1 MLDRLNIDSIDDL
14 FRDIPESLVLKKRLN
29 LPEGKSEL
37 EVKKHIEETLA
48 KNKVYPEYL
57 CFLGGGV
64 WPHYVPAVVD
74 EIVSRSEFY
83 TSYTPYQPEISQGV
97 LQALFEYQSLICD
110 LTGMDVANS
119 SMYDWATAVGEACRM
134 AVRFKKRSRIVT
146 SRNIGPE
153 RFEVMKNLCEPAG
166 IDVDVVG
173 FDLETGETDL
183 SQLLAAINDDVAA
196 IYLENPNFFGVI
208 ESKVFE
214 IADAIH
220 SKGGL
225 FIVGVD
231 PLSLGLLK
239 PPGEYGADIVVGEG
253 QPLGLHMNYG
263 GPLLGIF
270 ACKGDQNLIRQMPG
284 RIIGMTTSKDGTRRG
299 YCMVLQTREQHI
311 RRENATSNI
320 CTNEAL
326 CAIAA
331 AVYLSLLGSEGLR
344 ELSKLIMYN
353 SHYASKLLSEIRGIK
368 SPYFTSTF
376 FKDFTLGITKDGV
389 SAEELHKRLVEY
401 RILGG
406 LPLSRYYEELS
417 NVALFSVT
425 EIHTKEDIQR
435 LVDAV
440 GKVVS

>member
-1 MLDRLNIDSIDDL
+1 
-14 FRDIPESLVLKKRLN
+14 
-29 LPEGKSEL
+29 
-37 EVKKHIEETLA
+37 
-48 KNKVYPEYL
+48 
-57 CFLGGGV
+57 
-64 WPHYVPAVVD
+64 
-74 EIVSRSEFY
+74 
-83 TSYTPYQPEISQGV
+83 
-97 LQALFEYQSLICD
+97 
-110 LTGMDVANS
+110 
-119 SMYDWATAVGEACRM
+119 
-134 AVRFKKRSRIVT
+134 
-146 SRNIGPE
+146 
-153 RFEVMKNLCEPAG
+153 
-166 IDVDVVG
+166 
-173 FDLETGETDL
+173 
-183 SQLLAAINDDVAA
+183 
-196 IYLENPNFFGVI
+196 YLENPNFFGVI